1 MANFGFTFDPMQV
14 QIDIGFDQLVQ
25 IIKTLPVRQL
35 NKLKVEIEQNTKI
48 TDANAGLEVLLLNGP
63 VATQKQLDTIDANRE
78 AINQWRT
85 K

>member
-1 MANFGFTFDPMQV
+1 MQV

-25 IIKTLPVRQL
+25 IIKTLPVSQL
-35 NKLKVEIEQNTKI
+35 NKLKAEIEQNTRI
-48 TDANAGLEVLLLNGP
+48 ADVNTDLEALLLNGP